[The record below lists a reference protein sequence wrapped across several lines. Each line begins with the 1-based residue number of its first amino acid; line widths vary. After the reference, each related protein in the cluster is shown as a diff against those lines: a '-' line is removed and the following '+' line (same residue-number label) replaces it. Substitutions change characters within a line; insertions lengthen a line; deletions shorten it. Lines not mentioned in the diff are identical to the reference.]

1 MEWCVVT
8 LIENSNIYQDFY
20 LFGEFFK
27 IHLVKLLCL
36 QYISLICQQMNNHI
50 HDLPNMTSS
59 GPSLVLPD
67 QLLKNIRVL

>member
-27 IHLVKLLCL
+27 YIWLNYCL

>member
-27 IHLVKLLCL
+27 YICL
-36 QYISLICQQMNNHI
+36 TIFITNLSTNEQSYS
-50 HDLPNMTSS
+50 
-59 GPSLVLPD
+59 
-67 QLLKNIRVL
+67 

>member
-27 IHLVKLLCL
+27 YIWLNYCL

-59 GPSLVLPD
+59 GPSLVLHD
-67 QLLKNIRVL
+67 QLLKNIHVL

>member
-20 LFGEFFK
+20 LFGELFK
-27 IHLVKLLCL
+27 YKLLCL
-36 QYISLICQQMNNHI
+36 QYISLICQQINNHI

>member
-27 IHLVKLLCL
+27 
-36 QYISLICQQMNNHI
+36 YIWLNYYVSNIYQINNHI

-67 QLLKNIRVL
+67 QLLKNICVL

>member
-27 IHLVKLLCL
+27 YIWLNYCL
-36 QYISLICQQMNNHI
+36 QYISLICQQINNHI

-59 GPSLVLPD
+59 GPSLVLRD